1 MPRKENK
8 LRPYRVDYFDLNEIN
23 ATEQVLVQSTT
34 VRAVTAFEAADFA
47 RTENGVWNEGRY
59 VIRSYRYYKP
69 LKFTPVYKDLEDL
82 FTAKWVKKVK
92 ASIEETRKLFESRR
106 IDKQFAAMATDT
118 DYRKL
123 MQELNPAFDFGLKTA
138 PVPCGTAEI
147 ASRNNYADPDLHHI
161 DLDEVAPI
169 VSPAPAADCH
179 CSFAFP
185 VSSSAMELHM
195 IAAHGQP
202 DTGQVA
208 TAVEEAMSV
217 IAPEHG
223 DVIAS
228 AVATVPAVPQMLDY
242 SGNYTPEFVT
252 YTLEHHPKDCGCQI
266 CWNNRPNPEVTAV
279 PTGQVLVSTG
289 SFNPHWEKPLPTW
302 AKVGLFGLVVALS
315 VVAILV
321 VGR

>member
-1 MPRKENK
+1 
-8 LRPYRVDYFDLNEIN
+8 
-23 ATEQVLVQSTT
+23 
-34 VRAVTAFEAADFA
+34 
-47 RTENGVWNEGRY
+47 
-59 VIRSYRYYKP
+59 
-69 LKFTPVYKDLEDL
+69 
-82 FTAKWVKKVK
+82 
-92 ASIEETRKLFESRR
+92 
-106 IDKQFAAMATDT
+106 
-118 DYRKL
+118 
-123 MQELNPAFDFGLKTA
+123 
-138 PVPCGTAEI
+138 
-147 ASRNNYADPDLHHI
+147 
-161 DLDEVAPI
+161 
-169 VSPAPAADCH
+169 
-179 CSFAFP
+179 
-185 VSSSAMELHM
+185 M

-208 TAVEEAMSV
+208 TAVEEVMSV
-217 IAPEHG
+217 VAPEHG

-279 PTGQVLVSTG
+279 PTGQVFITPPRPANQPFPG
-289 SFNPHWEKPLPTW
+289 DAPPLPTW

>member
-123 MQELNPAFDFGLKTA
+123 MQELNPAFDFGSKAA
-138 PVPCGTAEI
+138 PAPFCPLPGQGPDYVDKSAVPCGTAEI
-147 ASRNNYADPDLHHI
+147 ASQNNYADPDLHHI

-169 VSPAPAADCH
+169 VNSAPATNCH

-185 VSSSAMELHM
+185 MSSSAMELHM

-202 DTGQVA
+202 DIGQ
-208 TAVEEAMSV
+208 
-217 IAPEHG
+217 
-223 DVIAS
+223 
-228 AVATVPAVPQMLDY
+228 
-242 SGNYTPEFVT
+242 
-252 YTLEHHPKDCGCQI
+252 
-266 CWNNRPNPEVTAV
+266 
-279 PTGQVLVSTG
+279 
-289 SFNPHWEKPLPTW
+289 
-302 AKVGLFGLVVALS
+302 
-315 VVAILV
+315 
-321 VGR
+321 